1 MKIKMD
7 TDPDIKWYK
16 KIAIAAGAVVLSPV
30 LIVAVGVAAAVDAA
44 KEPGRRR
51 EYAQSAYFRDL
62 HRAYEKGIVYSDEY
76 CFYNEA
82 MAKNID
88 FELVRL
94 KDFSYIVSC
103 GGVYLFPWFGS
114 LCYSDSEQCWLIGN
128 DGDVYRLSDDLS
140 YEQSRLLD
148 KHRNMPMH
156 ILVKEADLLLRN
168 ELVSMSTSGDDAREL
183 LPEYITLCRDYVS
196 ALEKE

>member
-1 MKIKMD
+1 MEINMD
-7 TDPDIKWYK
+7 MNSEIKWYK

-30 LIVAVGVAAAVDAA
+30 LIAAVGVAAAVDAA
-44 KEPGRRR
+44 KEPGRRK
-51 EYAQSAYFRDL
+51 EYGQSAYFRDF
-62 HRAYEKGIVYSDEY
+62 HRAYEKGIVFSDEY

-82 MAKNID
+82 KAGNID

-94 KDFSYIVSC
+94 KNFSYIVSD
-103 GGVYLFPWFGS
+103 GGVWLFPWFGS

-148 KHRNMPMH
+148 KHKNMPMH
-156 ILVKEADLLLRN
+156 ILVKEEDLLLRN